1 MSGPWGSAGEQ
12 AEGTRWIEL
21 QSVNEICE
29 EARGRR
35 RRNCLEIDLEI
46 ASNGRVVVAEGDYVM
61 LGPMVTSPEREWAG
75 TAGDMTLAGDREAEA
90 GREERKRQAWFRG
103 SDSTASHAAS
113 MSASNL

>member
-1 MSGPWGSAGEQ
+1 M
-12 AEGTRWIEL
+12 

-35 RRNCLEIDLEI
+35 RRNWLEIDLEI

-61 LGPMVTSPEREWAG
+61 LGPMVTGPEREWAG
-75 TAGDMTLAGDREAEA
+75 TVGDMTLGGDREGGRGWQGRTKAA
-90 GREERKRQAWFRG
+90 GVVQT
-103 SDSTASHAAS
+103 DTASHAAS